1 MKLMFFVDT
10 ITKSCRERLVKELS
24 LLFLRKNNN
33 LNYFLYHCQPYNCS
47 KGSKKMTIA
56 QEIQWA
62 MQKNK
67 MGRPQ
72 SPLK

>member
-1 MKLMFFVDT
+1 MFFVDT

-47 KGSKKMTIA
+47 KGSKKNDNCYILSSH
-56 QEIQWA
+56 IKD
-62 MQKNK
+62 KN
-67 MGRPQ
+67 
-72 SPLK
+72 S